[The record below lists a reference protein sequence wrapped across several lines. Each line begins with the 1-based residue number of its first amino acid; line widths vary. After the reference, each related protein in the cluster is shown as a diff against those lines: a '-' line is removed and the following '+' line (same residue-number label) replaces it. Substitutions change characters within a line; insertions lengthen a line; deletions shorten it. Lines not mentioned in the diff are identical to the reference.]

1 MVLLTQKIDN
11 SFLEITFLP
20 RSLHYYVYKKL
31 DNEMNQAYM
40 TTIKKIL
47 YHTSVQHE
55 TSKNVKIKNKHIEN
69 KQNMEHKQ

>member
-20 RSLHYYVYKKL
+20 RSLHYYAYKKL
-31 DNEMNQAYM
+31 DNEMN
-40 TTIKKIL
+40 TIKKIL